1 MCAARIRNKL
11 NKIDG
16 VRASVNFNTSVATVE
31 ASGDVTVAELCD
43 AVRKAGYGAE
53 KRSVVTIESD
63 DPDTL
68 LAGGPLR
75 RLLTLVFRW
84 MTFRW

>member
-1 MCAARIRNKL
+1 M
-11 NKIDG
+11 
-16 VRASVNFNTSVATVE
+16 RASVSFASRAATVE

-43 AVRKAGYGAE
+43 TVRKAGYGAE
-53 KRSVVTIESD
+53 QRSVVTVECD
-63 DPDTL
+63 DPDTRH
-68 LAGGPLR
+68 AGGPLR